1 MSTKSKRLDYIDAL
15 RVLALG
21 SVILFHYFFS
31 SISRGNLTS
40 VNRSP
45 IFGIAQ
51 YGYLGVELFF
61 MISGFVILYST
72 QNRTAPDF
80 WKRRFWRLYPMYW
93 LGIIFVFITSNLWFW
108 KMSGPSF
115 KQFIFGFTMFP
126 TAFGVNWVDPA
137 HWFLARELQLY
148 VFISFFLLLGLS
160 KKLPQIFTYWAVVV
174 MIWNLLNLDDYGF
187 WYLNGFFS
195 FMCGGAIIFSIRE
208 WGWTPMRVTGLAAS
222 YVAGMDTRM
231 SKVEWLDLNR
241 KSPHS
246 AVVIGIVITA
256 IYLIML
262 ATLSNKISAWSAGWV
277 GLAGAVTYPL
287 FLIHD
292 RLGRMSM
299 QQWGN
304 PSNQYLFYLI
314 TFGVILFISFQFLKL
329 EKIILRFRDKN

>member
-1 MSTKSKRLDYIDAL
+1 
-15 RVLALG
+15 
-21 SVILFHYFFS
+21 
-31 SISRGNLTS
+31 
-40 VNRSP
+40 
-45 IFGIAQ
+45 
-51 YGYLGVELFF
+51 
-61 MISGFVILYST
+61 
-72 QNRTAPDF
+72 
-80 WKRRFWRLYPMYW
+80 
-93 LGIIFVFITSNLWFW
+93 
-108 KMSGPSF
+108 
-115 KQFIFGFTMFP
+115 
-126 TAFGVNWVDPA
+126 
-137 HWFLARELQLY
+137 
-148 VFISFFLLLGLS
+148 
-160 KKLPQIFTYWAVVV
+160 
-174 MIWNLLNLDDYGF
+174 
-187 WYLNGFFS
+187 
-195 FMCGGAIIFSIRE
+195 
-208 WGWTPMRVTGLAAS
+208 MRVIGLAAS

>member
-1 MSTKSKRLDYIDAL
+1 MSASSKRLDYIDAL

-21 SVILFHYFFS
+21 SVILFHYLFS

-45 IFGIAQ
+45 LFGIAQ

-61 MISGFVILYST
+61 MISGFVILFST
-72 QNRTAPDF
+72 QNRTALDF

-93 LGIIFVFITSNLWFW
+93 IGIAFVFVVSNLWFW
-108 KMSGPSF
+108 DIKGVSL

-126 TAFGVNWVDPA
+126 TAFGVDWVDPA

-148 VFISFFLLLGLS
+148 IFVSFFMLVGLG
-160 KKLPQIFTYWAVVV
+160 KKLPQIFTYWAVLV
-174 MIWNLLNLDDYGF
+174 MIWNLLNLDTYGIWF
-187 WYLNGFFS
+187 LNGFFS

-208 WGWTPMRVTGLAAS
+208 WGWTPMRAIGLIAS
-222 YVAGMDTRM
+222 YLAGMDTRM
-231 SKVEWLDLNR
+231 SKVQWLDENR

-246 AVVIGIVITA
+246 ALVIGIVITV
-256 IYLIML
+256 IYLLIL
-262 ATLSNKISAWSAGWV
+262 ATLSKNLTVWNVSWI

-304 PSNQYLFYLI
+304 PSNQYWMYLL
-314 TFGVILFISFQFLKL
+314 TFIVILSVAFTFLRL
-329 EKIILRFRDKN
+329 EKWIFRKIGR